1 MFFRINKKT
10 DEIEKMFDS
19 ISKEYDCLNKII
31 TFGTDANNKNEI
43 ASLIE
48 EKKPSKVLDIATGT
62 GDIPIELSKIKNC
75 QITGIDISKKMIE
88 IGEKKIKNKNLSSK
102 ITLEVGNAERLKYI
116 NNNFDV
122 VTICFGVRNFQYL
135 DRCLNEVYRVLK
147 NSGSLI
153 IYETSLPKNF
163 IIRFFYIIIS
173 SLLIPLTG
181 LILSKNPSAYFYL
194 QMSSKV
200 FPSGNNFLKIL
211 SKHGFCDFEIKEKL
225 FGCLSI
231 YIAKK
236 NN

>member
-1 MFFRINKKT
+1 
-10 DEIEKMFDS
+10 
-19 ISKEYDCLNKII
+19 
-31 TFGTDANNKNEI
+31 
-43 ASLIE
+43 
-48 EKKPSKVLDIATGT
+48 
-62 GDIPIELSKIKNC
+62 
-75 QITGIDISKKMIE
+75 MIE
-88 IGEKKIKNKNLSSK
+88 IGKKKIKNKNLSSK

-122 VTICFGVRNFQYL
+122 VTICFGVRNFEYL

-211 SKHGFCDFEIKEKL
+211 SKYGFCDFEIKEKL